1 MPQQIL
7 PYDILA
13 ENARRMAARRE
24 LPDPL
29 RGDPESPLR
38 VRVASPDPDCP
49 EAYIPRTMTDDPE
62 YTLVQADVDAW
73 RRLRCRHDFEYWCA
87 KCCVIK
93 HKTLGANVPLIL
105 NAPQRRIAAV
115 MEADR
120 LAGRP
125 IRIIMLKAR
134 QWGGSTLIQ
143 VYMAWIQSC
152 HRRNW
157 HSLICSQV
165 KDTSTGIRGM
175 YSRLLADYPQSLWDG
190 DEPPR
195 FHPYERS
202 ANVREIA
209 GRGCRVTVSSIQN
222 QDAVRGADFAMA
234 HLSETAFWP
243 STRTRTP
250 ADLIRAVCGSV
261 ALIPYSLIAMEST
274 ANGVGNYFHA
284 EWLRCR
290 DGHGD
295 KRAVFVPWYEIEM
308 YTMPLA
314 PHELT
319 RFANSLDEYETG
331 LFVTHRCTLDQIHW
345 YRCKRREYQTHDK
358 MMAEYPTTD
367 DEAFVA
373 TGSPV
378 FSHRHV
384 ERLRQECD
392 EPRTGELNECG
403 DTFVDDTA
411 GHMQL
416 WEPPQPQARYVAA
429 MDIGGRS
436 DNSDYSVISVMRVDS
451 LRPAVAAQWRG
462 HIDHDILG
470 QKAENIA
477 RYYNQALLAVESNT
491 LETDSGAGLYILQ
504 RLADTYPNMY
514 RRRTYDSISGTE
526 SSRVGFHTNRRT
538 KEMVITGLMAAVRDG
553 TYRERDIQACREMLT
568 YEQKSNGSYGA
579 KDGCHDDILM
589 TRAIAL
595 HLARDEARIP
605 VLAPYTPQ
613 PQW

>member
-1 MPQQIL
+1 M
-7 PYDILA
+7 DILS
-13 ENARRMAARRE
+13 ENTRRLAARRA

-29 RGDPESPLR
+29 RGDPDSPLR
-38 VRVASPDPDCP
+38 VRVTTPDPDCP
-49 EAYIPRTMTDDPE
+49 EAYIPRTMADDPE
-62 YTLVQADVDAW
+62 YPLVQCDIDAW

-87 KCCVIK
+87 KCCTIK
-93 HKTLGANVPLIL
+93 HKTLGTEGPFIL
-105 NAPQRRIAAV
+105 NAPQRRVAAV

-125 IRIIMLKAR
+125 IRIILLKAR

-165 KDTSTGIRGM
+165 KDTSSGIRGM
-175 YSRLLADYPQSLWDG
+175 YSRLLSDYPAALWDG

-195 FHPYERS
+195 FRPYERS
-202 ANVREIA
+202 TNVREIS

-250 ADLIRAVCGSV
+250 SDLIRAVCGSI
-261 ALIPYSLIAMEST
+261 ALVPYSLIAMEST
-274 ANGVGNYFHA
+274 ANGVGNYLHA

-290 DGHGD
+290 DGLGD

-314 PHELT
+314 PHELQP
-319 RFANSLDEYETG
+319 FAESMDEYERW
-331 LFVTHRCTLDQIHW
+331 LFDECRCTLDQIHW
-345 YRCKRREYQTHDK
+345 YRCKRREYQTHQQ

-367 DEAFVA
+367 DEAFTA

-378 FSHRHV
+378 FAPRNV
-384 ERLRQECD
+384 ERLRQGCD
-392 EPRTGELNECG
+392 EPRIGEIS
-403 DTFVDDTA
+403 DDADRFVDDSA
-411 GHMQL
+411 GSLSM
-416 WEPPQPQARYVAA
+416 WEPPQPDARYVAA
-429 MDIGGRS
+429 VDIGGRS
-436 DNSDYSVISVMRVDS
+436 EGSDYSVIAVMRVDCFH
-451 LRPAVAAQWRG
+451 PEVAAQWRG

-470 QKAENIA
+470 QKAENLA
-477 RYYNQALLAVESNT
+477 RYYNEALLAVESNT
-491 LETDSGAGLYILQ
+491 LETDSGAGLYIL
-504 RLADTYPNMY
+504 RHLADTYPNLY
-514 RRRTYDSISGTE
+514 RRRVYDSVTDTE
-526 SSRVGFHTNRRT
+526 STRVGFHTNRRT

-553 TYRERDIQACREMLT
+553 TYRERDTLACREMLT
-568 YEQKSNGSYGA
+568 YERKSNGSYGA
-579 KDGCHDDILM
+579 RDGCHDDILM

-595 HLARDEARIP
+595 HLAHDEARIP
-605 VLAPYTPQ
+605 PLTPYIPAS
-613 PQW
+613 PW